1 MKESEFL
8 GKLYSWHDSIER
20 YLPWKENADGYQVW
34 VSEIILQQT
43 RVEQGTPYYLRF
55 MQKWPTVSALAAAS
69 EDEIL
74 KIWEGLGYYSRARNM
89 HAAAKQ
95 IVDLHNGQFPK
106 NYEEILALK
115 GIGPYT
121 AAAISSFAFGGKHAV
136 MDGNVMRVIAR
147 IYGIDSPID
156 KPAGKK
162 AIQKEI
168 DRLID
173 EKNPGRFN
181 QAMMDFGALACKS
194 ANPLCQ
200 SCNFNE
206 VCIAFKANL
215 VSQLPVKAGKITKKT
230 RYFHYL
236 WLQKGDQIAIKRREK
251 GDIWEGLYELPLIEN
266 LNSSLQIEEVI
277 QFFKNMNDAVGDQ
290 YFINHSS
297 KLDRHVLTHL
307 YLETT
312 IYKIEGNFE
321 LFTNNTPYFFVPI
334 ENLDNFAFP
343 KLLIR
348 FLTANGHI
356 NR

>member
-136 MDGNVMRVIAR
+136 MDGNVMRVITR

-156 KPAGKK
+156 KPAGRK
-162 AIQKEI
+162 AIQNEI

-194 ANPLCQ
+194 ANPFCQ
-200 SCNFNE
+200 TCNFND
-206 VCIAFKANL
+206 VCIACKANL

-236 WLQKGDQIAIKRREK
+236 WLQRGDEIAIKRREK

-266 LNSSLQIEEVI
+266 QNSSLQIEEVI
-277 QFFKNMNDAVGDQ
+277 QFFKNMNSAVSDQ
-290 YFINHSS
+290 YIINHSS

-307 YLETT
+307 YLEAT

-343 KLLIR
+343 KLLLR

>member
-136 MDGNVMRVIAR
+136 MDGNVMRVITR

-156 KPAGKK
+156 KPTGRK

-307 YLETT
+307 YLEAT

-343 KLLIR
+343 KLLLR